1 LFQVSVG
8 REEMSRKHWRNRR
21 SGEKRRGRGQAVVEF
36 ALVMALFLVF
46 LLALLDLGRAYFTV
60 VTLEN
65 AAAEGSLFGMA
76 NPNCRT
82 ESDGQSYCGGSQNS
96 IEYRVKHESTGI
108 WIDPDDLVYTVT
120 LDSEHPAEPGT
131 MITVTVVYPF
141 RPILPLLSAFGADTI
156 WIRRD
161 TQQLIP

>member
-1 LFQVSVG
+1 MF
-8 REEMSRKHWRNRR
+8 RRRWRNRQPYGPR
-21 SGEKRRGRGQAVVEF
+21 AKGQAVVEF

-46 LLALLDLGRAYFTV
+46 LLAVLDLGRAYFTV

-76 NPNCRT
+76 NPNCKT
-82 ESDGQSYCGGSQNS
+82 ESDGQAYCGGPQNS

-120 LDSEHPAEPGT
+120 LDPVHPAEPGT

-141 RPILPLLSAFGADTI
+141 RPILPLLSAFGAETI